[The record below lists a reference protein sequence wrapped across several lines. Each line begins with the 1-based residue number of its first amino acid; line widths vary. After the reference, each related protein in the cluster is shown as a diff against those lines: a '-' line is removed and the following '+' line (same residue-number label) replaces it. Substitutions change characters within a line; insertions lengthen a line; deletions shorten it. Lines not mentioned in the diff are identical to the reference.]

1 MGLTMICTCSSEQ
14 FKGEELQQQEQQQ
27 QQQQQIDPFPSPHTN
42 MSDEELASKSGL
54 SVKTIQGEAKLDEG
68 NIEEA
73 ESSLRE
79 ALSLNYE
86 VWERK

>member
-14 FKGEELQQQEQQQ
+14 FKGEELQQLE

-54 SVKTIQGEAKLDEG
+54 SVKTIQGETKLDEG

-86 VWERK
+86 VWDRK